1 MTDENRIA
9 ELNEVLAKARR
20 TSFGDVTP
28 EEKEELTKLSKK
40 RPQDVEL
47 IKDGSRSKV
56 GSYQLKSGREVI
68 LKYYYPT
75 HIVKKLRNRLTGSR
89 CRRSWIAA
97 HGFLHLGIPTP
108 RPLAIAEFHQL
119 GLFNSMS
126 FLATDHVKGVQLR
139 FLEKSRYETIAPA
152 LRSAF
157 ETMAEFRLAH
167 GDLKNTNIVI
177 NEDNEITF
185 VDLDATRFN
194 LSEKSWE
201 RAQTHDRKRFHKNW
215 KDNPYAAGI
224 LNDCIS

>member
-1 MTDENRIA
+1 MTDENRIV
-9 ELNEVLAKARR
+9 ELNKVLVKARR

-28 EEKEELTKLSKK
+28 EEKEELTELSEK
-40 RPQDVEL
+40 RPQDLEL

-56 GSYQLKSGREVI
+56 GSYLLKSGREVV

-139 FLEKSRYETIAPA
+139 FLEESRYDAIAPA

-157 ETMAEFRLAH
+157 EIMAEFRLAH
-167 GDLKNTNIVI
+167 GDLKNTNIVV

-201 RAQTHDRKRFHKNW
+201 LAQAHDRKRFHKNW
-215 KDNPYAAGI
+215 KDNPNAAGI